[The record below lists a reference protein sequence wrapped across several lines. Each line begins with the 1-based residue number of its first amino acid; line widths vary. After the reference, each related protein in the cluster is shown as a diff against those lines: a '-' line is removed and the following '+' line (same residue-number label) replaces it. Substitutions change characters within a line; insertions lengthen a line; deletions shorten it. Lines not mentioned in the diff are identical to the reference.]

1 MGRHRSRRETGQ
13 VLVIFIG
20 VLFAAL
26 AIVAL
31 VIDGGLYLA
40 HWQQLQVDVD
50 VACMAAA
57 TAQKRGFDP
66 TFAFNTSLASNNHTS
81 NYYEPQ
87 IIGSDGYVTKG
98 LQFGPRGTFMAAA
111 SGPHDLYLAQFMGI
125 YTAGIQVRSRC
136 IFATIGLS
144 PIAVQEPWYKGEDG
158 DFPDDIFPI
167 LGQGAEAVTYTG
179 NDYAGAVI
187 IHAWCVDEFR
197 APDKECP
204 EQLFFAPLSTSP
216 SANSLKDVVRG
227 TIEGD
232 VGVPYPPPGT
242 RLPQISGVS
251 NKFLVQTADE
261 RWDVGDTFIVIIY
274 DGDLYKPSPPNGN
287 WDNIG
292 VLYYALVEVMEFDS
306 NTLFAQFIGGP
317 YDSPIEVEGFVSR
330 VVPWTWYE

>member
-1 MGRHRSRRETGQ
+1 MGRHRRRRETGQ
-13 VLVIFIG
+13 IIVLFIG
-20 VLFAAL
+20 FVFVGLAL
-26 AIVAL
+26 LSL

-40 HWQQLQVDVD
+40 HWAQLQVDLD
-50 VACMAAA
+50 AACMAAA
-57 TAQKRGFDP
+57 TAQKKGLNP
-66 TFAFNTSLASNNHTS
+66 TFAFNTSLANNGVS
-81 NYYEPQ
+81 SIYYDPQ
-87 IIGSDGYVTKG
+87 TFGSDGYVIRG
-98 LQFGPRGTFMAAA
+98 LQFGPRGTFMVGA
-111 SGPHDLYLAQFMGI
+111 SGPHDLYLAQFMGVFSMDV
-125 YTAGIQVRSRC
+125 AVRSRC
-136 IFATIGLS
+136 IFATVGLS
-144 PIAVQEPWYKGEDG
+144 PIAVQEPWFEGVDDE
-158 DFPDDIFPI
+158 FPDDIFPI

-179 NDYAGAVI
+179 NDYGGAVI
-187 IHAWCVDEFR
+187 IHVWCVNALG

-204 EQLFFAPLSTSP
+204 EQRYFAPLSTSP
-216 SANSLKDVVRG
+216 SSNSLKDVVQG
-227 TIEGD
+227 TIAGD
-232 VGVPYPPPGT
+232 VGVPYPPPLT

-317 YDSPIEVEGFVSR
+317 YDSPIEIEGFVSR